1 MIGDGSCFADEYR
14 ASTFRLAA
22 CRKDHTNR
30 ILEFIVS
37 EPADCSVPSSVSERI
52 DRLDELGE
60 NRLSSVIKSDSP
72 TVSFCTSVLA

>member
-30 ILEFIVS
+30 ILEFIES
-37 EPADCSVPSSVSERI
+37 EPADCSVPSSVSARI
-52 DRLDELGE
+52 DRLDEREQAELGYQS
-60 NRLSSVIKSDSP
+60 RQPDSVVLYLC
-72 TVSFCTSVLA
+72 VSIE